1 MEIKIALAG
10 NPNCGKTTL
19 FNALTGSNQFVG
31 NWPGV
36 TVEKKEGK
44 LKKHKDVTIMDLPGI
59 YSLSPYTLEEVVA
72 RNFLIQEKPDAIL
85 NIVDGSNLERNLY
98 LTTHLVG
105 ERPDAILNI
114 IDGTN
119 LERNLYLT
127 TQLTELGIP
136 VVVAINMIDLVKKNG
151 DSINIDE
158 LSRQLGC
165 KVVEISALKGTGIME
180 AAEAAIKA
188 AGSTKTIPM
197 HSFNGVVEHAIA
209 HIEEAAVHNMPE
221 EQQRWYAIKIFE
233 RDDKVLAKLDIP
245 QNVINHIEKDIQAAE
260 KELDDDAESIIT
272 NERYI
277 YIASIIK
284 SCYKK
289 KNKGK
294 LTTSDKIDK
303 VVTNR
308 WLGLP
313 IFAVIMFLVYYI
325 SMQTVGTAATDWAN
339 DGLFG
344 DGWHLF
350 GIGSSQ
356 AAEAEETY
364 GDSDAI
370 IEAFNAQYG
379 NDDIAEAVDLESE
392 NYSEDAAKA
401 ALAELV
407 NLTPSDASVTYSV
420 QDEETLEIT
429 ETPDTKKSD
438 LEKAVSNY
446 LNTDYKEGYGA
457 PDASTYGIWVPGIP
471 VLIGNGLDAINC
483 ADWLNG
489 LILDGIVAGVG
500 AVLGFVPQML
510 VLFILLAFL
519 ESCGYMARIAFVL
532 DRIFRKFG
540 LSGKS
545 FIPMLVGTGC
555 GVPGIM
561 ASRTIENERDRRMTI
576 MTTTFI
582 PCGAKQPFIA
592 MIAGAIFGGS
602 PWIATSA
609 YFIGMAAIVVS
620 GIMLKKT
627 KMFSGDP
634 APFVMELPAYHLPTV
649 GNLLRSMWE
658 RGWSFIKKAG
668 TIILLSTIFVWFTTY
683 FGFVDGSF
691 RMLGEDEIGNS
702 ILAAIGNGLAWIF
715 APLGWGNWQAT
726 VASIT
731 GLVAKENIVG
741 TMGILYPGGWTEIG
755 AAFTGLSGFSFLLF
769 NLLCAPCFA
778 AMGAIKREMN
788 NIKWF
793 WFAIGYQC
801 VFAYVI
807 AFMVFQFGSIFAGGL
822 NVIGL
827 IFAVAVL
834 AFMIYMLVRPYKE
847 ATTLKVKPAKK

>member
-72 RNFLIQEKPDAIL
+72 RN
-85 NIVDGSNLERNLY
+85 Y
-98 LTTHLVG
+98 LVG

-165 KVVEISALKGTGIME
+165 KVMEISALKGTGIME

-188 AGSTKTIPM
+188 AGSAKTIPM

-245 QNVINHIEKDIQAAE
+245 QNVIDHIEKDIQAAE

-457 PDASTYGIWVPGIP
+457 PDVATYGIWVPGIP

-683 FGFVDGSF
+683 FGFVDGTF

-827 IFAVAVL
+827 IFAVAVF

-847 ATTLKVKPAKK
+847 ATTLKVKSAKK